1 MPPLPALA
9 LLLSRA
15 RRTAMPASDGD
26 RWWLEVFG
34 VEAQNDYPAAAYARL
49 GETPQADE
57 VHRSND
63 PHRGNDPHRAADDA
77 PWMRVDPVH
86 LKLERDQL
94 VLLDDE
100 ALQLSA
106 EEAQALAASVAAHFH
121 DHFSLE
127 VLASARWYARPR
139 APTHIR
145 TVSTRAVRGRGIAA
159 AMPQGEDAVLWHSV
173 MNEAQMLLH
182 DHPVNEAREARG
194 ALPVNSLWFWGVG
207 RHRPLS
213 PRPAQSAFGN
223 DPLLRGLAR
232 EAGMSA
238 AGLPLDASQ
247 WLASAPQN
255 GIAWFALDAL
265 SAAADYGDSAR
276 WLTQLARLERDWF
289 APLLAALR
297 SGRIGMITL
306 DIPVTGDIA
315 NAANTA
321 NTPNGADGAESAA
334 QSLRCEV
341 SSLDLKRFWRRV
353 KPLAAI
359 ADLAK
364 K

>member
-1 MPPLPALA
+1 VPPLPALA

-63 PHRGNDPHRAADDA
+63 PHRGNDPYRGADDA

-100 ALQLSA
+100 ALQLNV

-306 DIPVTGDIA
+306 DIPVTGH
-315 NAANTA
+315 
-321 NTPNGADGAESAA
+321 GGDGAAA
-334 QSLRCEV
+334 DTRSLRCEV
-341 SSLDLKRFWRRV
+341 SSLDLKRVWRRV

>member
-1 MPPLPALA
+1 
-9 LLLSRA
+9 
-15 RRTAMPASDGD
+15 
-26 RWWLEVFG
+26 
-34 VEAQNDYPAAAYARL
+34 
-49 GETPQADE
+49 
-57 VHRSND
+57 
-63 PHRGNDPHRAADDA
+63 
-77 PWMRVDPVH
+77 
-86 LKLERDQL
+86 
-94 VLLDDE
+94 
-100 ALQLSA
+100 
-106 EEAQALAASVAAHFH
+106 
-121 DHFSLE
+121 
-127 VLASARWYARPR
+127 
-139 APTHIR
+139 
-145 TVSTRAVRGRGIAA
+145 
-159 AMPQGEDAVLWHSV
+159 MPQGEDAVLWHSV

-238 AGLPLDASQ
+238 TGLPLDATQ

-306 DIPVTGDIA
+306 DMPVMGD
-315 NAANTA
+315 
-321 NTPNGADGAESAA
+321 GSESTA

-353 KPLAAI
+353 KPLATI
-359 ADLAK
+359 AGLSK

>member
-1 MPPLPALA
+1 VPPLPALA
-9 LLLSRA
+9 LLLARA
-15 RRTAMPASDGD
+15 RRTAMLASDAD
-26 RWWLEVFG
+26 RWWLQVFG
-34 VEAQNDYPAAAYARL
+34 VEAQHDYPAAAYARR
-49 GETPQADE
+49 GESAQAGE
-57 VHRSND
+57 G
-63 PHRGNDPHRAADDA
+63 HRGADDA

-106 EEAQALAASVAAHFH
+106 DEAQALAASVAAHFH

-139 APTHIR
+139 APTRIR
-145 TVSTRAVRGRGIAA
+145 SVSTRAVRGRGIAA
-159 AMPQGEDAVLWHSV
+159 WMPQGEDAVLWHSV

-194 ALPVNSLWFWGVG
+194 ALPVNSLWFWGAG

-238 AGLPLDASQ
+238 AGLPLDATQ

-306 DIPVTGDIA
+306 DIPVMD
-315 NAANTA
+315 
-321 NTPNGADGAESAA
+321 DGGESAV

-359 ADLAK
+359 AELPK